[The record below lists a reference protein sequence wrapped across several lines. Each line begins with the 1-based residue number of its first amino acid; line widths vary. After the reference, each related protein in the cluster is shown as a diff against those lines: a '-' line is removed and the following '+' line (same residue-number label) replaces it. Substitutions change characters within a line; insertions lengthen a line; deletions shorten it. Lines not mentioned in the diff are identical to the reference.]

1 MTHLYS
7 LLSNSTRA
15 DSQSIMISIIMS
27 SYLVAD
33 LGGGRGYAE
42 LGAAENLQKP
52 RPPPPNFF
60 FI

>member
-1 MTHLYS
+1 MTHLYT

-33 LGGGRGYAE
+33 LGGGRGYARPFFYVE
-42 LGAAENLQKP
+42 LGAAENLQ
-52 RPPPPNFF
+52 
-60 FI
+60 